1 MRVYWF
7 KARKSTHMRKLPSF
21 LRAKRMGAP
30 YGLALG
36 RIQPRSRYVSSYLR
50 TSAYSAG
57 DKRYCL
63 GLGGWASGSSKVM
76 SCVTRSEGGKTG
88 SANTSENSSN
98 KAEIYGS
105 LAPGARGVR
114 IPSYSPSSMSL
125 APIARRLPDGCNN
138 VNQAALWDLQTVFN
152 KERKE
157 HSSTEV
163 SHNDEVPST
172 T

>member
-1 MRVYWF
+1 M
-7 KARKSTHMRKLPSF
+7 HMHTLPSF
-21 LRAKRMGAP
+21 LHAKRMGAP
-30 YGLALG
+30 YGLTLG
-36 RIQPRSRYVSSYLR
+36 WIQPRSRYVSSYLR

-57 DKRYCL
+57 DKWYCL
-63 GLGGWASGSSKVM
+63 GLGGWASGSNKVM
-76 SCVTRSEGGKTG
+76 SCVMRSKGGKTG
-88 SANTSENSSN
+88 SAKTYENLSN

-105 LAPGARGVR
+105 LVPGAREVR

-138 VNQAALWDLQTVFN
+138 VNQAALWDLRTVLN

-163 SHNDEVPST
+163 SHNSKVSST
-172 T
+172 A

>member
-1 MRVYWF
+1 MC
-7 KARKSTHMRKLPSF
+7 KLPSI
-21 LRAKRMGAP
+21 LYKKRVGAP
-30 YGLALG
+30 YGLVL
-36 RIQPRSRYVSSYLR
+36 RWIQLRSRYVSSYLC
-50 TSAYSAG
+50 TSAYFAG
-57 DKRYCL
+57 DKWYCL
-63 GLGGWASGSSKVM
+63 GLGCWESGSSKVM
-76 SCVTRSEGGKTG
+76 PCVMRSEVGKT
-88 SANTSENSSN
+88 SSVNISENLSN

-138 VNQAALWDLQTVFN
+138 VNQAALWDLQTIFN

-163 SHNDEVPST
+163 SHNNKVPST